1 MALYV
6 LGMILSI
13 MVHVQ
18 NATACAM
25 TCIKTAE
32 CGSYVSMTDARLD
45 ADVNGMIGI

>member
-1 MALYV
+1 
-6 LGMILSI
+6 

-18 NATACAM
+18 NVTACAM

-32 CGSYVSMTDARLD
+32 CGSYVSKTDGRLD